1 MKNLFLLLFFL
12 PLLAT
17 SQDFHFSTRLGM
29 MGYNGDLK
37 AKPITLS
44 QTKPML
50 SVGARYDL
58 TEHIMARSYITYGA
72 VTATDKKG
80 TASMQ
85 ARNLDFSSRILD
97 LELGAQ
103 YNILNLNYKW
113 WTPYVFAGIGLYHF
127 NPYTKDAAGDKTFL
141 KPLSTE
147 GQGFVPGI
155 NNYSLTGFN
164 IPLGFGVDYLL
175 GEDHRIGLELGY
187 RLLFTDYLDDVSSNY
202 VAEADLLKSR
212 GAKAVELAFRGDEVS
227 NRPYPLPGDT
237 RGNPKSNDGYYYI
250 GFTYTFRFWF
260 DKYKQT
266 SGIPGGKRD
275 SKVGCPSTS
284 GGF

>member
-1 MKNLFLLLFFL
+1 MKSLFLLLFFL

-17 SQDFHFSTRLGM
+17 SQDFHFSSRLGA

-37 AKPITLS
+37 AAPITLS

-50 SVGARYDL
+50 SLGARYDL
-58 TEHIMARSYITYGA
+58 TEHITARSYITYGA
-72 VTATDKKG
+72 LTATDKKG

-85 ARNLDFSSRILD
+85 ARNLDFSSKILD
-97 LELGAQ
+97 FELGAQ

-113 WTPYVFAGIGLYHF
+113 WTPYVFAGVGLYHF
-127 NPYTKDAAGDKTFL
+127 NPYTKDATGDKYFL
-141 KPLSTE
+141 RTLNTE

-155 NNYSLTGFN
+155 SPYSTNQLN
-164 IPLGFGVDYLL
+164 VPLGFGVDYLL
-175 GEDHRIGLELGY
+175 SEDHRIGLELGY
-187 RLLFTDYLDDVSSNY
+187 RYLFTDYLDDVSGVY
-202 VAEADLLKSR
+202 VAESIMQKAG
-212 GAKAVELAFRGDEVS
+212 GAKGVELAFRGDEVS
-227 NRPYPLPGDT
+227 NRPYPVPGDI
-237 RGNPKSNDGYYYI
+237 RGNPKSKDAYYYI

-266 SGIPGGKRD
+266 SGIPGGRRD
-275 SKVGCPSTS
+275 SKVGCPSST